1 MGEKQKAIASA
12 KKSLELAKE
21 AGNDDYI
28 KMNSDS
34 LKEWGAL

>member
-1 MGEKQKAIASA
+1 
-12 KKSLELAKE
+12 KKSLAKSEE

-28 KMNSDS
+28 KMNKDS